1 MHEALKWI
9 AIGGAAWLALAI
21 LFAVCWARM
30 FGKGKR

>member
-1 MHEALKWI
+1 MNTLEWI
-9 AIGGAAWLALAI
+9 GVGWLAAAI